1 MFHAVVSLADA
12 PPGGSSSPVRV
23 RLGVSDQRI
32 YEGVSELTLPAGT
45 RTWVDLRADLSAYAG
60 WKWSLFYRPDSIT
73 WRVVLAADAIG
84 GSGGTLLWGAP
95 EILTDTQSAR
105 EYAARRQRLR

>member
-1 MFHAVVSLADA
+1 
-12 PPGGSSSPVRV
+12 V

-105 EYAARRQRLR
+105 EYAARRQRPR